1 MAAVNQN
8 MFDACVALEQPKGPT
23 LLVLPLNL
31 IAQIVACL
39 DDSGDLARLC
49 RTCRVLNY
57 MALPQLYRDLTL
69 TSYDKIRYV
78 GDQPEGMG
86 SASPFTM
93 GLNAVITRP
102 YASLIRSLTLRGDWR
117 EQELEEHARVGRVP
131 DSSMMLNIAVR
142 AAVDK
147 MRDLED
153 FRWELSTKML
163 ETVYLGLAQLPKLTS
178 LTIRFPSSR
187 HPRPT
192 TVIPAM
198 PHLRYLKITD
208 IDPLCYPDDI
218 STLLYKARKL
228 KELKMHWSPRMRN
241 MQEPSVMLHDYF
253 RKCIS
258 AKQPLALK
266 SLGLS
271 NLYARHSED
280 FNAAFDNGTVEE
292 VTMLHEVRSEL
303 TNLNTFVDST
313 WPAAPPNKTIRLK
326 SLRANFFNQR
336 QAEFLGSFTGL
347 ERIYLVS
354 SNTVSDSLNSPREP
368 AVACPSAATL
378 TPPASENTNLNGI
391 SSRDLITSADS
402 PSNLPILQARVR
414 DTSINS
420 IVLNHAATLRH
431 LLLPARWALSSSI
444 IARLVHASPQL
455 EQLAF
460 AAEMSSMD
468 TLGLLLPFLRNLRAL
483 RLLVPTTSLSPGS
496 DEIHNPQPTPSTS
509 KQGKDKDCL
518 DNGARSLAEFV
529 ELDDEILVERL
540 GEALADQQL
549 FQRLKV
555 VGFGR
560 KGFLLGEYYTVSV
573 DRPPPPP
580 QLQPQPQSQLQPPRG
595 VQPETPAAYRAPSA
609 EDKSPLSYVDL
620 EQTQTNGVNP
630 DLPSPGLNQNHTQPT
645 INSSSPK
652 FPQSQQRNAFPPS
665 TLGKRTRDED
675 SSLVPVDQPP
685 DPVPC
690 PGSRSGSCPGPGS
703 TWNMNEG
710 LNLNMNECLLPG
722 TRNRAL
728 RRRIQRVG
736 WDVLKQWEIWA
747 LDTQEL

>member
-1 MAAVNQN
+1 
-8 MFDACVALEQPKGPT
+8 
-23 LLVLPLNL
+23 
-31 IAQIVACL
+31 
-39 DDSGDLARLC
+39 
-49 RTCRVLNY
+49 
-57 MALPQLYRDLTL
+57 MALPQLYQNLIL

-102 YASLIRSLTLRGDWR
+102 YATLVRSLTLRGDWR

-142 AAVDK
+142 AAVDR

-218 STLLYKARKL
+218 STMLYKARKL
-228 KELKMHWSPRMRN
+228 RELKMHWSPRMRN

-258 AKQPLALK
+258 AKQPLALR

-280 FNAAFDNGTVEE
+280 FNAAFDNSTVEE
-292 VTMLHEVRSEL
+292 VTMLQEVRSEL
-303 TNLNTFVDST
+303 ANLNTFVDST
-313 WPAAPPNKTIRLK
+313 WPAAPPNKPMGLK
-326 SLRANFFNQR
+326 SLRANVFNQR

-354 SNTVSDSLNSPREP
+354 SSTISDSLNSPREP
-368 AVACPSAATL
+368 TVTCPSTATL

-391 SSRDLITSADS
+391 SSRDLIMSADS
-402 PSNLPILQARVR
+402 PSNLPALQARVR

-468 TLGLLLPFLRNLRAL
+468 TLGLLLPFLRNLQAL
-483 RLLVPTTSLSPGS
+483 RLLVPTASLSTGS
-496 DEIHNPQPTPSTS
+496 DEARNSQPKSTS
-509 KQGKDKDCL
+509 KPSKDTDGL
-518 DNGARSLAEFV
+518 DIGAKSFADFV
-529 ELDDEILVERL
+529 ELDDEILIESL

-560 KGFLLGEYYTVSV
+560 KGFVLGEYYTVPV
-573 DRPPPPP
+573 DRP
-580 QLQPQPQSQLQPPRG
+580 QPQPQPQPPQG
-595 VQPETPAAYRAPSA
+595 VQSQTPAASRAPSA
-609 EDKSPLSYVDL
+609 EDKSPSSYVEL
-620 EQTQTNGVNP
+620 EQTQRNGINASP
-630 DLPSPGLNQNHTQPT
+630 PSPSSSQNHTLPAT
-645 INSSSPK
+645 TSSTN
-652 FPQSQQRNAFPPS
+652 FPPSQHKKSTLPPS

-675 SSLVPVDQPP
+675 PSVVPVDQPT
-685 DPVPC
+685 DPRPC
-690 PGSRSGSCPGPGS
+690 PVSRSGSCSGSYPGPDS

-710 LNLNMNECLLPG
+710 LKLDMNECLLPG
-722 TRNRAL
+722 PRNRAL

-736 WDVLKQWEIWA
+736 WDVLKQWEIWG

>member
-1 MAAVNQN
+1 
-8 MFDACVALEQPKGPT
+8 
-23 LLVLPLNL
+23 
-31 IAQIVACL
+31 
-39 DDSGDLARLC
+39 
-49 RTCRVLNY
+49 
-57 MALPQLYRDLTL
+57 MALPQLYQNLVL

-102 YASLIRSLTLRGDWR
+102 YATLVRSLTLRGDWR

-131 DSSMMLNIAVR
+131 DSSMMLNITVR
-142 AAVDK
+142 AAVDR

-218 STLLYKARKL
+218 STMLYKARKL
-228 KELKMHWSPRMRN
+228 RELKMHWSPRMRN

-258 AKQPLALK
+258 AKQPLTIR

-280 FNAAFDNGTVEE
+280 FNAAFDNTTVEE
-292 VTMLHEVRSEL
+292 VTMLQEVRSEPA
-303 TNLNTFVDST
+303 NLNTFVDST
-313 WPAAPPNKTIRLK
+313 WPAAPPNKPMRLK
-326 SLRANFFNQR
+326 SLRANVFNQR

-354 SNTVSDSLNSPREP
+354 SSTVSDSLNSPREP
-368 AVACPSAATL
+368 TVTCPSAATL
-378 TPPASENTNLNGI
+378 TPPASENTNLNGT
-391 SSRDLITSADS
+391 SSRDLIMSADS
-402 PSNLPILQARVR
+402 PSNLPALQAKVR

-468 TLGLLLPFLRNLRAL
+468 TLGLLLPFLRNLQAL
-483 RLLVPTTSLSPGS
+483 RLLVPTASLSTGS
-496 DEIHNPQPTPSTS
+496 DEARNSQPKPTTS
-509 KQGKDKDCL
+509 KPSKDTDGL
-518 DNGARSLAEFV
+518 DLGARSFADFV
-529 ELDDEILVERL
+529 ELDDEILIERL
-540 GEALADQQL
+540 SEALADQQL

-560 KGFLLGEYYTVSV
+560 KGFVLGEYYTVPV
-573 DRPPPPP
+573 D
-580 QLQPQPQSQLQPPRG
+580 QPQPQPQPSQG
-595 VQPETPAAYRAPSA
+595 VQSRTPAASRAPSA
-609 EDKSPLSYVDL
+609 EDKSPSSYVDL
-620 EQTQTNGVNP
+620 EQTQRNGINTGP
-630 DLPSPGLNQNHTQPT
+630 PSPGSNKNHTLPAT
-645 INSSSPK
+645 TSSAN
-652 FPQSQQRNAFPPS
+652 FPRSQQKKSTLPPS
-665 TLGKRTRDED
+665 TLGKRSRDED
-675 SSLVPVDQPP
+675 SSVGPIDQPS
-685 DPVPC
+685 DAGLC
-690 PGSRSGSCPGPGS
+690 PESGSGSGSCSGSSS
-703 TWNMNEG
+703 TWNMNED
-710 LNLNMNECLLPG
+710 LNLEMNECLLPG
-722 TRNRAL
+722 PRNRAL

-736 WDVLKQWEIWA
+736 WDVLKQWEIWG

>member
-1 MAAVNQN
+1 
-8 MFDACVALEQPKGPT
+8 
-23 LLVLPLNL
+23 
-31 IAQIVACL
+31 
-39 DDSGDLARLC
+39 
-49 RTCRVLNY
+49 
-57 MALPQLYRDLTL
+57 MALPQLYRNLIL

-93 GLNAVITRP
+93 GLNTVITRP
-102 YASLIRSLTLRGDWR
+102 YASLVRSLTLRGDWR

-142 AAVDK
+142 AAVDR
-147 MRDLED
+147 MPDLED
-153 FRWELSTKML
+153 FRWELSTKLL

-192 TVIPAM
+192 TAIPAM

-228 KELKMHWSPRMRN
+228 RELKMHWSPRMRN

-280 FNAAFDNGTVEE
+280 FNAAFDNCTVEE

-303 TNLNTFVDST
+303 ANLNTFVDST
-313 WPAAPPNKTIRLK
+313 WPAAPPNKPMRLK
-326 SLRANFFNQR
+326 SLRANVFNQR

-354 SNTVSDSLNSPREP
+354 SSTISDSLNSPREP

-378 TPPASENTNLNGI
+378 TPPASENTNLN
-391 SSRDLITSADS
+391 SVSRDLITSADS
-402 PSNLPILQARVR
+402 PSNTPALQARVR
-414 DTSINS
+414 DNSINS

-460 AAEMSSMD
+460 AAEISSMD

-483 RLLVPTTSLSPGS
+483 RLLVPTASLPTGS
-496 DEIHNPQPTPSTS
+496 DETRNPQPKPSTS
-509 KQGKDKDCL
+509 KPCKDTGGL
-518 DNGARSLAEFV
+518 DISARSFAEFV
-529 ELDDEILVERL
+529 ELDDEILVEKL

-549 FQRLKV
+549 FQRLEV

-560 KGFLLGEYYTVSV
+560 KGFLLGEFYTVSV
-573 DRPPPPP
+573 DRPPL
-580 QLQPQPQSQLQPPRG
+580 QLQPQPPRG
-595 VQPETPAAYRAPSA
+595 VQSQTPAASRAPSA

-620 EQTQTNGVNP
+620 EQSQTNGVNP
-630 DLPSPGLNQNHTQPT
+630 GLPSPGLIQNHPQPT
-645 INSSSPK
+645 TSSSSPIL
-652 FPQSQQRNAFPPS
+652 PPSQKRKNTFPPS
-665 TLGKRTRDED
+665 TLGKRTREKD
-675 SSLVPVDQPP
+675 SSVIPVDQPP
-685 DPVPC
+685 DQSPC
-690 PGSRSGSCPGPGS
+690 SATYPGPGS
-703 TWNMNEG
+703 AWNMNEG
-710 LNLNMNECLLPG
+710 SNLNMDECLLPG
-722 TRNRAL
+722 PTNRAL

-736 WDVLKQWEIWA
+736 WDVLKQWEIWG

>member
-1 MAAVNQN
+1 
-8 MFDACVALEQPKGPT
+8 
-23 LLVLPLNL
+23 
-31 IAQIVACL
+31 
-39 DDSGDLARLC
+39 
-49 RTCRVLNY
+49 
-57 MALPQLYRDLTL
+57 MALPQLYRNLIL

-86 SASPFTM
+86 SASPFSM

-102 YASLIRSLTLRGDWR
+102 YASLVRSLTLRGDWR

-142 AAVDK
+142 AAVDR

-228 KELKMHWSPRMRN
+228 RKLKMHWSPRMRN

-303 TNLNTFVDST
+303 ANLNTFVDST
-313 WPAAPPNKTIRLK
+313 WPAAPPNKPMRLK
-326 SLRANFFNQR
+326 SLRANVFNQR

-354 SNTVSDSLNSPREP
+354 SSTVSDSLNSPREP

-378 TPPASENTNLNGI
+378 TPPASENTNLNAI
-391 SSRDLITSADS
+391 SSRDLIMSADS
-402 PSNLPILQARVR
+402 PSNLPALQARAR

-460 AAEMSSMD
+460 AAEISSMD

-483 RLLVPTTSLSPGS
+483 RILVPTSSLPSES
-496 DEIHNPQPTPSTS
+496 DETRNSQLKPPTS
-509 KQGKDKDCL
+509 KPCKDTDGL
-518 DNGARSLAEFV
+518 DIGARSFAEFV
-529 ELDDEILVERL
+529 ELDDEILIERL

-560 KGFLLGEYYTVSV
+560 KGFVLGEYYTVPV
-573 DRPPPPP
+573 DRPPP
-580 QLQPQPQSQLQPPRG
+580 QPQPPRG
-595 VQPETPAAYRAPSA
+595 VQSQTPAASRAPSA
-609 EDKSPLSYVDL
+609 EGKSPLSYVDL
-620 EQTQTNGVNP
+620 EQSQTNGVNP
-630 DLPSPGLNQNHTQPT
+630 GLPSPGLNQNHIQPT
-645 INSSSPK
+645 TTSPK
-652 FPQSQQRNAFPPS
+652 FPRSQQRKNTFPPS

-675 SSLVPVDQPP
+675 SSVEPVDQPSEP
-685 DPVPC
+685 GPC
-690 PGSRSGSCPGPGS
+690 PKSRPGTCPGPGS
-703 TWNMNEG
+703 AWNMNEG
-710 LNLNMNECLLPG
+710 LNLDLNDCLLPG
-722 TRNRAL
+722 PRNRAL

-736 WDVLKQWEIWA
+736 WDVLKQWEIWG

>member
-8 MFDACVALEQPKGPT
+8 MFDACVAIERPQGPT

-31 IAQIVACL
+31 IARIIARL
-39 DDSGDLARLC
+39 DDPGDLARLC

-57 MALPQLYRDLTL
+57 MALPQLYQNLIL
-69 TSYDKIRYV
+69 TSYDKIRYR

-102 YASLIRSLTLRGDWR
+102 YASLVRSLTLRGDWR

-131 DSSMMLNIAVR
+131 DSSMMLNITIR
-142 AAVDK
+142 AAVDR
-147 MRDLED
+147 MQELED

-178 LTIRFPSSR
+178 LTLRFPSSR

-258 AKQPLALK
+258 AKQPMAVKSFALA
-266 SLGLS
+266 

-280 FNAAFDNGTVEE
+280 FNLAFDSNTVEE

-303 TNLNTFVDST
+303 TTLNTFVDST
-313 WPAAPPNKTIRLK
+313 WPATPPNNKPMRLK
-326 SLRANFFNQR
+326 SLRANLYNQR
-336 QAEFLGSFTGL
+336 QTEFLASFTGL
-347 ERIYLVS
+347 ERLYLVGS
-354 SNTVSDSLNSPREP
+354 STLSDSFNSPRELP
-368 AVACPSAATL
+368 APCASSATL
-378 TPPASENTNLNGI
+378 TPPSSETTNMNGPF
-391 SSRDLITSADS
+391 SSSKDLITAPDS
-402 PSNLPILQARVR
+402 PSNLPSLQARLR
-414 DTSINS
+414 DSSINS

-431 LLLPARWALSSSI
+431 LLLPARWALSSGN

-468 TLGLLLPFLRNLRAL
+468 TLGLLLPFLRNLQAL
-483 RLLVPTTSLSPGS
+483 RLLVPTGSLSAGS
-496 DEIHNPQPTPSTS
+496 DETRNSQAKPFS
-509 KQGKDKDCL
+509 KSCKNIDGL
-518 DNGARSLAEFV
+518 DIGARSFAEFV
-529 ELDDEILVERL
+529 ELDDEILTERL

-555 VGFGR
+555 IGFGR
-560 KGFLLGEYYTVSV
+560 KGFLLGEYFTVPV
-573 DRPPPPP
+573 DRPQPPP
-580 QLQPQPQSQLQPPRG
+580 QPQPQSQSQSQPPRG
-595 VQPETPAAYRAPSA
+595 AGVQSQTPAASRAPSA
-609 EDKSPLSYVDL
+609 EDTSPLSFVDFD
-620 EQTQTNGVNP
+620 QTNQTTQTNGHGAGAN
-630 DLPSPGLNQNHTQPT
+630 LPSPGLNQPPT
-645 INSSSPK
+645 STSSPK
-652 FPQSQQRNAFPPS
+652 IPPPQQKKNTFPPS
-665 TLGKRTRDED
+665 TLGKRMRDEE
-675 SSLVPVDQPP
+675 SSVVSVDQPP
-685 DPVPC
+685 
-690 PGSRSGSCPGPGS
+690 GLGSGSAPGPS
-703 TWNMNEG
+703 SWNG
-710 LNLNMNECLLPG
+710 LDLNECLLPG
-722 TRNRAL
+722 PRNRTL

-736 WDVLKQWEIWA
+736 WDVLKQWEIWG

>member
-8 MFDACVALEQPKGPT
+8 MFDACVAIEQPQGPT

-39 DDSGDLARLC
+39 DDPSDLARLC

-57 MALPQLYRDLTL
+57 MALPQLYQNLVL

-102 YASLIRSLTLRGDWR
+102 YATLVRSLTLRGDWR

-131 DSSMMLNIAVR
+131 DSSMMLNITVR
-142 AAVDK
+142 AAVDR

-192 TVIPAM
+192 TVIPAL
-198 PHLRYLKITD
+198 PHLRYLKITN
-208 IDPLCYPDDI
+208 IDPICYPDDI
-218 STLLYKARKL
+218 STMLYKARKL
-228 KELKMHWSPRMRN
+228 RELKMHWSPRMRN

-258 AKQPLALK
+258 AKQPLALR

-292 VTMLHEVRSEL
+292 VTMLQEVRSEL
-303 TNLNTFVDST
+303 ANLNTFVDST
-313 WPAAPPNKTIRLK
+313 WPAAPPNKPMRLK
-326 SLRANFFNQR
+326 SLRANVFNQR

-354 SNTVSDSLNSPREP
+354 SSTVSDSLNSPREP
-368 AVACPSAATL
+368 PVTCPSAATL
-378 TPPASENTNLNGI
+378 TPPASENTNLNGC
-391 SSRDLITSADS
+391 SRDLIMSADS
-402 PSNLPILQARVR
+402 PSNLPALQARVR

-468 TLGLLLPFLRNLRAL
+468 TLGLLLPFLRNLQAL
-483 RLLVPTTSLSPGS
+483 RLLVPTASLSTGT
-496 DEIHNPQPTPSTS
+496 DEARISQPKPTTS
-509 KQGKDKDCL
+509 KPSKDTDGL
-518 DNGARSLAEFV
+518 DLGARSFADFV
-529 ELDDEILVERL
+529 ELDDEILIERL

-560 KGFLLGEYYTVSV
+560 KGFVLGEYYTVSV
-573 DRPPPPP
+573 DRP
-580 QLQPQPQSQLQPPRG
+580 QPQPEPPQG
-595 VQPETPAAYRAPSA
+595 VQSRTPAASRAPSA
-609 EDKSPLSYVDL
+609 EDKSPSSYVDF
-620 EQTQTNGVNP
+620 EQTQMNGINASP
-630 DLPSPGLNQNHTQPT
+630 PSPGSNQNHTLPVT
-645 INSSSPK
+645 TSSANLPR
-652 FPQSQQRNAFPPS
+652 PQQKKSTLPPS
-665 TLGKRTRDED
+665 TLGKRTREED
-675 SSLVPVDQPP
+675 PSVVPVDQPP
-685 DPVPC
+685 DPGPC
-690 PGSRSGSCPGPGS
+690 PESCSGSSSGSCSGPSS

-710 LNLNMNECLLPG
+710 LNFDMNECLLPG
-722 TRNRAL
+722 PRNRAL
-728 RRRIQRVG
+728 RRKIQRVG
-736 WDVLKQWEIWA
+736 WDVLKQWEIWG